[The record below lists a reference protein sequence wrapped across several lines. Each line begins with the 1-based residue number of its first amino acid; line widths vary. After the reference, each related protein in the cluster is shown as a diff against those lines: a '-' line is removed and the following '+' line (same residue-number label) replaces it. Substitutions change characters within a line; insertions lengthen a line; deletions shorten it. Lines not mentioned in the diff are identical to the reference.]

1 MGEVRHRER
10 VLGIL
15 YGKLSKDI
23 PVICAN
29 QTGTVEVMEK
39 VEVFWPDAHVDPEK
53 MAKLALAGHT
63 VLRFESVR
71 VPFDQTVE
79 AEALGAEIR
88 MGKRHEFPEVINPL
102 SETPPQSKFPDDFV
116 ERGRIPTVL
125 EAIKKLRAEVG
136 DKVPIIAGIVGP
148 FSVSA
153 QAFGLERF
161 LKWTIRDVDGVL
173 TALSEVTPLIKEYAE
188 LQVKCGADIISIEEM
203 AASPDMLNPK
213 FFERHVAPRL
223 REIIDEVDV
232 PVILHICG
240 NATRILPKM
249 VEMRPAAISLDAR
262 TDLNK
267 AREVAQGK
275 VKLVGNLSPVHTLL
289 HKDTDVIKQ
298 AVKDVIENGIDMV
311 APGCSLSPLTP
322 TENIW
327 TMVESAREFE
337 SLRHVPEYVP
347 TGKVEGIYVN
357 YSLVTKEQPTLEDIV
372 EERLPSEETL
382 KELALAVVKGDQEKV
397 GELTRRALESHPPAD
412 VIQNSLVIGMNIV
425 GKLWE
430 VGEYYIPEVIQAA
443 DAMQVGIKICEE
455 KMGKGMEKK
464 GKAVIFVAEGD
475 IHDLGKN
482 LVVTFLKANGY
493 EVVDLGKDVETKKVI
508 DVVMKE
514 KPLILCGS
522 ALMTTTMSAFPK
534 IAKSLIDNGVTLPFA
549 VGGGAVT
556 REFAESFPLGI
567 YGEKAH
573 HAVKIAE
580 LARKGLSWEEI
591 RRKIKGMVS

>member
-15 YGKLSKDI
+15 YGKPSKDI
-23 PVICAN
+23 PVICVN

-39 VEVFWPDAHVDPEK
+39 IGVFWPDAHIDSKK
-53 MAKLALAGHT
+53 MVELALAGYT
-63 VLRFESVR
+63 ILRFESVR

-88 MGKRHEFPEVINPL
+88 MGKRHEFPEVINPIN
-102 SETPPQSKFPDDFV
+102 ETPTRFEFPKDFIK
-116 ERGRIPTVL
+116 RGRIPTVL
-125 EAIKKLRAEVG
+125 GAIRELRAKVG

-148 FSVSA
+148 FSISA
-153 QAFGLERF
+153 QAFGLEKF
-161 LKWTIRDVDGVL
+161 LKWTIRDVDSVL
-173 TALSEVTPLIKEYAE
+173 TSLSEIAPLIKEYVK
-188 LQVKCGADIISIEEM
+188 LQVRCGADVISIEEM

-213 FFERHVAPRL
+213 FFEQHVAPRL
-223 REIIDEVDV
+223 KEIIDEVDV

-240 NATRILPKM
+240 NATRILPKI
-249 VEMRPAAISLDAR
+249 VEIRPHAISLDAR

-267 AREVAQGK
+267 AREIAQGK

-289 HKDTDVIKQ
+289 QKDTDVIKQ
-298 AVKDVIENGIDMV
+298 AVKDVIKNGIDMV

-322 TENIW
+322 TKNIW
-327 TMVESAREFE
+327 KMIEGAKEFE
-337 SLRHVPEYVP
+337 SLRRVPEHVPAA
-347 TGKVEGIYVN
+347 KVEGIYVN
-357 YSLVTKEQPTLEDIV
+357 YSLVTKEQPTLEDIIK
-372 EERLPSEETL
+372 ERLPSEETL
-382 KELALAVVKGDQEKV
+382 KELVLAIIKGDQEGVDK
-397 GELTRRALESHPPAD
+397 LTRKALETYQPTD
-412 VIQNSLVIGMNIV
+412 VIQKSLVIGMNIV

-443 DAMQVGIKICEE
+443 DAMQVGIKIAEE
-455 KMGKGMEKK
+455 RMGRDVEKK
-464 GKAVIFVAEGD
+464 GKVVIFVAEGD

-493 EVVDLGKDVETKKVI
+493 EVVDLGKDVETRKVI
-508 DVVMKE
+508 DIVMKE
-514 KPLILCGS
+514 RPLILCGS

-534 IAKSLIDNGVTLPFA
+534 IARSLIDNGFILPFA

-580 LARKGLSWEEI
+580 LAGKGLGWEEI
-591 RRKIKGMVS
+591 RRKIKDMVS